1 MKIKY
6 YGHAAFKIVTN
17 DGLQILIDP
26 FISGNP
32 QCQVPIEEISTDIIL
47 VTHGHQ
53 DHLGDTLEI
62 AHKTGAQTIAT
73 AEIATFVEKQGFEAV
88 SMNKGGTVVIGDVSI
103 TMTDAKH
110 SSSIET
116 AEGPE
121 YAGEPGGFIIK
132 LEDGKKIFHAGDTSL
147 FGDMKT
153 IIGDLY
159 KPDISLLPIG
169 DKFTMGPEEA
179 SIAAG
184 WLQSRIIIPMHYNTF
199 PGIEQDPEFL
209 AKITEEENIGTK
221 VVILNSEGE
230 YIEE

>member
-6 YGHAAFKIVTN
+6 YGHAAFKIITN
-17 DGLQILIDP
+17 NGLQILIDP

-32 QCQVPIEEISTDIIL
+32 QCTIPIEEINTDIIL

-62 AHKTGAQTIAT
+62 AHRTGALTIAT
-73 AEIATFVEKQGFEAV
+73 AEISQFVEKQGFETVA
-88 SMNKGGTVVIGDVSI
+88 MNKGGTVIIEDIAI

-121 YAGEPGGFIIK
+121 YAGEPGGFIIE
-132 LEDGKKIFHAGDTSL
+132 LENGKKIYHAGDTSL

-184 WLQSRIIIPMHYNTF
+184 WLQSRIIIPMHFNTF
-199 PGIEQDPEFL
+199 PGIEQNPELF
-209 AKITEEENIGTK
+209 AKITESENIGTK
-221 VVILNSEGE
+221 VIILKSEEE
-230 YIEE
+230 YKED

>member
-32 QCQVPIEEISTDIIL
+32 QCQVPLEEISTDIIL

-88 SMNKGGTVVIGDVSI
+88 AMNKGGTVVIGDVSI

-184 WLQSRIIIPMHYNTF
+184 WLQSRIIIPMYYNTF
-199 PGIEQDPEFL
+199 PEIEQDPEFF

>member
-199 PGIEQDPEFL
+199 PGIEQDPEFF